1 MTLCG
6 ECLRL
11 VHGPHVELRI
21 PSVFGEPSIVRVCV
35 PCWPIQRPLFR
46 DGLLGDRY
54 AVVLHG
60 EWAPAVE
67 RQ

>member
-1 MTLCG
+1 MTLCC

-11 VHGPHVELRI
+11 VHGAHVELRI

-35 PCWPIQRPLFR
+35 PCWPVQRSFFR

-60 EWAPAVE
+60 GWELAAE
-67 RQ
+67 RR